1 MGGWGD
7 EHDGGGHDGGGH
19 DVGGHDVGGHDVG
32 GHDVGGQGF
41 TNHESGASLHG
52 WEQAFAGSADSH
64 LNPPH
69 LPGEH
74 ERLDLNDADHLP
86 WLEGDDDDF
95 VEKVSIGRVIAVALA
110 ALLLVGGLV
119 GGIWYATH
127 RHALNAPVADGSTV
141 TPPSAQYKDAPTNP
155 GGKTFQG
162 TGDTSYVVSQGQ
174 NRQAQ
179 LAEGEGNAASGNA
192 PGAGD
197 GAARGKGAGTASKAS
212 AGKPAS
218 GDAPGADAAPA
229 GGVVQI
235 GAFSSKDLAEA
246 GWSRLAGQHPT
257 LAQQHHRILQGQADI
272 GTVFRLQIITG
283 AGGGNALCE
292 RLKAEGLSCQVK
304 H

>member
-7 EHDGGGHDGGGH
+7 EHDGAGQDGTGQDGGGH
-19 DVGGHDVGGHDVG
+19 AG
-32 GHDVGGQGF
+32 GGQGGAGQGF
-41 TNHESGASLHG
+41 ANHESGAGLHG
-52 WEQAFAGSADSH
+52 WEQDFAGSPDSH
-64 LNPPH
+64 ITPPH
-69 LPGEH
+69 LSGEH

-86 WLEGDDDDF
+86 WLEGDEDDY
-95 VEKVSIGRVIAVALA
+95 VEKVSIGRVIAVALV
-110 ALLLVGGLV
+110 ALLVVGGLV

-141 TPPSAQYKDAPTNP
+141 NPPSAQYKDAPANP

-192 PGAGD
+192 PAG
-197 GAARGKGAGTASKAS
+197 GAAKGGGTASKAS
-212 AGKPAS
+212 AGGDTPGSDAS
-218 GDAPGADAAPA
+218 PA

-272 GTVFRLQIITG
+272 GTVWRLQIITG